1 MLSSRTHEPQRT
13 ISWTKAREQGL
24 KQYFTGVPCHKG
36 HTCERDVSDRSCYEC
51 KLEKARRWKH
61 ANLEKH
67 AEANLK
73 WARENPTNR
82 LAGKRRQRARA
93 PESYWASSA
102 LANAKV
108 RAGRAGVPLN
118 VDHAFL
124 LAMAHD
130 TKTCPVFDFVFEYQG
145 RGRIH
150 AASPSLDRI
159 DPKKGYVRGNVAI
172 ISVRANSIKQN
183 ASWQEI
189 AKVVDW
195 LRSQN

>member
-1 MLSSRTHEPQRT
+1 MMNVHDPKEQHT
-13 ISWTKAREQGL
+13 ISWTEARTQGL
-24 KQYFTGVPCHKG
+24 KQYFTGVPCRNG
-36 HTCERDVSDRSCYEC
+36 HTSARDVSDRSCYVC

-61 ANLEKH
+61 ANPEKH
-67 AEANLK
+67 AAANRK
-73 WARENPTNR
+73 WLGENPADR

-108 RAGRAGVPLN
+108 RADRAGVPLD

-124 LAMAHD
+124 KELAHH
-130 TKTCPVFDFVFEYQG
+130 TPVCPVFNITFDYQG
-145 RGRIH
+145 RGKLH

-172 ISVRANSIKQN
+172 ISFRANAIKQN
-183 ASWQEI
+183 ASWQELE
-189 AKVVDW
+189 KVAAW
-195 LRSQN
+195 LRRQT